1 MFASMKNTLSVA
13 TAVASCVVAAKDN
26 VKTDSTSK
34 NSTPNIIVIMTD
46 DQGYGQLE
54 FAPGG
59 FDSGFLSKKFATERY
74 KCNTAK
80 AIEAA
85 KKSMPNISKLACNG
99 VSFTEGF
106 VASPVCAPSRAAFLT
121 ARYPAHYGIYDN
133 PDVWGGV
140 DTKEVFLSEKLQK
153 AGYSTAMIGK
163 WHLGKNDTQKVKTE
177 SRDYHMK
184 GCHHCIKKHHPLT
197 RGYDYY
203 YGFNSSGAA
212 YYNSPNIFRNYEN
225 VKAPGYLTDNFTNE
239 AVKFIAE
246 SKGKPFFVTLAY
258 NAPHIPLEQRA
269 PEKYQ
274 RFNTGNS
281 EVDNYYATL
290 AAVDDGVGRI
300 IAELKRQ
307 NKFDNTLIFYFSDNG
322 AVIDSPEPANGY
334 FRGFKGLTFQGGV
347 HVPMIACWPDGLPKG
362 KKYTKNVSSM
372 DIMPTCLTAA
382 KIKVPGNLDGKNLFP
397 YLEGAK
403 QDEPHEYLFWAGP
416 RIYHWSEQNIGFWS
430 QYYKWITF
438 KSDKKAKTVKKK
450 GPACWTVLSDKW
462 MLQANAD
469 KEKFELFNIEKDP
482 GETTDV
488 SAQHS
493 DVVKR
498 LSGAFSKW
506 IEDKRPPLKWE
517 KSKWEKFKK

>member
-1 MFASMKNTLSVA
+1 MFTTMKNTLSVA
-13 TAVASCVVAAKDN
+13 TAIASCAAVAKDGI
-26 VKTDSTSK
+26 KEPPSR
-34 NSTPNIIVIMTD
+34 PNILVIMTD

-74 KCNTAK
+74 KCDAVK
-80 AIEAA
+80 AMQAA
-85 KKSMPNISKLACNG
+85 KKAMPNISMLANKG
-99 VSFTEGF
+99 VCFTEGF

-121 ARYPAHYGIYDN
+121 ARYPARYGIYDN
-133 PDVWGGV
+133 PDVWNGV
-140 DTKEVFLSEKLQK
+140 DTDEVFLSKKLQE
-153 AGYSTAMIGK
+153 AGYRTAMIGK
-163 WHLGKNDTQKVKTE
+163 WHLGKSNTQKVKTE

-184 GCHHCIKKHHPLT
+184 GRHYCIKKHHPLT

-212 YYNSPNIFRNYEN
+212 YYDSPDIFRNYDN
-225 VKAPGYLTDNFTNE
+225 VKAPGYLTNNFTNE

-246 SKGKPFFVTLAY
+246 SKDKPFFVTLAY

-274 RFNTGNS
+274 RFNTGNP

-300 IAELKRQ
+300 IAELKKQ

-334 FRGFKGLTFQGGV
+334 FKGFKGLTFQGGV
-347 HVPMIACWPDGLPKG
+347 HVPMIACWPDKLEKG
-362 KKYTKNVSSM
+362 GKYKKNVSSM

-382 KIKVPGNLDGKNLFP
+382 GIEVPGNLDGKDLLP
-397 YLEGAK
+397 YLTGETQNK
-403 QDEPHEYLFWAGP
+403 PHEYLFWAGP
-416 RIYHWSEQNIGFWS
+416 RLYHWSADNAGFWS

-438 KSDKKAKTVKKK
+438 KSDKKASKKKKK
-450 GPACWTVLSDKW
+450 GPASWTVLAGKW
-462 MLQANAD
+462 MLQADAEE
-469 KEKFELFNIEKDP
+469 EKFELFNIEKDP

-488 SAQHS
+488 SVQHP

-498 LSGAFSKW
+498 LSAAFADWIKDKTPPQKW
-506 IEDKRPPLKWE
+506 GKAKWQKLKN
-517 KSKWEKFKK
+517 